1 MNTLKNN
8 FKSLELQA
16 KVLIIA
22 TAILT
27 TLFTTMTIIN
37 GFTQF

>member
-8 FKSLELQA
+8 FTKLELET

-22 TAILT
+22 TLT
-27 TLFTTMTIIN
+27 LGALFTTMTLIN